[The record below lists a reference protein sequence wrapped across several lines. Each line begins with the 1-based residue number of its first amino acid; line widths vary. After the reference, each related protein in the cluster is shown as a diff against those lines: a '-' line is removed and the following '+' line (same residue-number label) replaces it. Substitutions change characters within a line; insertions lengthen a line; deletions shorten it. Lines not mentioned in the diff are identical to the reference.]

1 MVVTLSTWNNP
12 LWARGTEAHRDG
24 LDIFGCAECGTAIG
38 IQGPPPSVLNA
49 SVAKFFKMA

>member
-12 LWARGTEAHRDG
+12 LWARGTEALLDG